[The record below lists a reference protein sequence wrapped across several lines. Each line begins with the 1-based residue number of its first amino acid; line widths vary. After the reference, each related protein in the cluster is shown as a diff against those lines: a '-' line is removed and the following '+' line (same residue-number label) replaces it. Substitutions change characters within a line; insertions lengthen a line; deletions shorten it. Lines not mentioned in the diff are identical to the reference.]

1 MFVSDFC
8 GGRSNQA
15 AVRVYNRRQARNSF
29 GAGSTIV
36 WASILAAL
44 RDEFSDFGDASQFTR
59 VVVRLLL
66 AVLLGAAI
74 GYERERHRRAAGLRT
89 HMLIAL
95 GVALAVVAAEQ
106 SAMAI
111 ADTSR
116 VLQGILA
123 GIGFLGAG
131 AILKQGEPEHIRG
144 LTTAASVWATAAIAM
159 AAGLGRVT
167 TAIFAT
173 IIALIILS
181 LLGRFERRMHL
192 KPSDDERK

>member
-1 MFVSDFC
+1 M
-8 GGRSNQA
+8 
-15 AVRVYNRRQARNSF
+15 
-29 GAGSTIV
+29 

-44 RDEFSDFGDASQFTR
+44 GDEFSDLGDPSQFTH

-106 SAMAI
+106 SSMPI

-131 AILKQGEPEHIRG
+131 AILKQGEPEHHVRG
-144 LTTAASVWATAAIAM
+144 LTTAASVWATAAIAI
-159 AAGLGRVT
+159 AAGLGRAT

-181 LLGRFERRMHL
+181 LLGRFERRMRL

>member
-1 MFVSDFC
+1 
-8 GGRSNQA
+8 
-15 AVRVYNRRQARNSF
+15 
-29 GAGSTIV
+29 V

-44 RDEFSDFGDASQFTR
+44 QDEFSDFGDAAHLTH
-59 VVVRLLL
+59 VIVRLLL

-95 GVALAVVAAEQ
+95 GVALTVVAAEQ
-106 SAMAI
+106 SGMAI

-131 AILKQGEPEHIRG
+131 AIIKQGEPEHVRG
-144 LTTAASVWATAAIAM
+144 LTTAASVWATAAIAL
-159 AAGLGRVT
+159 AAGLGRAT

-173 IIALIILS
+173 IIALIILT
-181 LLGRFERRMHL
+181 LLVRFEQQMRS
-192 KPSDDERK
+192 KPRDDERK